1 MDCNSKLVVD
11 GDDCLFNNTVDD
23 APPVGMLLTL
33 DVLLILLLIPLINT
47 VETLLLLL
55 LTNLLC
61 DSVRVVYCEVEM
73 GLVGDCV

>member
-23 APPVGMLLTL
+23 APLVGMLLTL

-47 VETLLLLL
+47 VETLLLL
-55 LTNLLC
+55 TNLLC